1 MAGVRPHEAAS
12 YWTPDEVAEALDG
25 ISAQTSARLW
35 ALLPQAGEQPASEWP
50 EPVVVEASVASI
62 WQHLTEAERAEINAA
77 FVALDTS
84 GC

>member
-1 MAGVRPHEAAS
+1 MAGVRPHDAAS
-12 YWTPDEVAEALDG
+12 YWTPDQVAEALDG

>member
-1 MAGVRPHEAAS
+1 MTAPHEAAS

-25 ISAQTSARLW
+25 ISTKTSARLW

-50 EPVVVEASVASI
+50 EPVIAEASVASI

-77 FVALDTS
+77 FVALDT
-84 GC
+84 